1 MKISLKYGYVVD
13 VDTLNPYA
21 LQRED
26 VKGDDKVIVKDR
38 KYYYTLGSLINALR
52 GSGKEYLLEYVE
64 PLQELVG
71 VEEGTVKVVSKYFD
85 KVENNLIYDD
95 NLVEIDLGLFV
106 ATYTPNNRVLSFG
119 KKLFD
124 AEGNPIYEMD
134 IATMTEEPKHA
145 IRKLGYCRWVTEFI
159 KEYVLHSMLDKH
171 DSEVVTMDKF
181 VKYYKEELAV
191 LVKGAKVTKVAIK
204 IEEDED
210 DLEVVEV

>member
-52 GSGKEYLLEYVE
+52 GSSKEYLLEYVE
-64 PLQELVG
+64 PLQELLG
-71 VEEGTVKVVSKYFD
+71 VEEDTVKAVSKYFD

-95 NLVEIDLGLFV
+95 KLVEIDLGLFV

-134 IATMTEEPKHA
+134 IVTMTEEPKHA
-145 IRKLGYCRWVTEFI
+145 LRKLGYCRWVTEFV

-171 DSEVVTMDKF
+171 DNEVVTMDKF
-181 VKYYKEELAV
+181 VKYYKEELVV
-191 LVKGAKVTKVAIK
+191 LVEGAKVTKTSIK
-204 IEEDED
+204 VEEDED
-210 DLEVVEV
+210 DLEVVEA